1 MASES
6 TRVQDILDKTQKSFG
21 YQWREFK
28 EISAEDENHFLN
40 YIHPVEPS
48 FFEGKVGLDAACGF
62 GRHLFFSGRYGAR
75 LAVGMDFSDAIISSK
90 ENTADIPNVRTVRG
104 SAYEVPFRPA
114 SFDYIYCI
122 GALHHMPDPEGAFR
136 ELLKYLKP
144 GGSIFI
150 WVYSKARGRMNAMLE
165 SARGLTTRMP
175 YVPLK
180 ALCLL
185 AALVDFGFFIFP
197 YRLLNRLP
205 LIEWLAPKRIKLY
218 ARFPFRTCYADWF
231 DRLSAPVRFYYD
243 REDMEGWA
251 GRAELDNV
259 VISPTELYG
268 WRLYG
273 EKRFNRDAEHAG
285 RAS

>member
-1 MASES
+1 MEFKKMAISVKEKKS
-6 TRVQDILDKTQKSFG
+6 RDILERTRKSFG

-28 EISAEDENHFLN
+28 KISDEDENHFLN

-62 GRHLFFSGRYGAR
+62 GRHLYFSGRYGAK

-90 ENTADIPNVRTVRG
+90 ENTEELPNVRTVRG
-104 SAYEVPFRPA
+104 SAYEVPFRPE

-122 GALHHMPDPEGAFR
+122 GALHHMPDPEGAFN

-150 WVYSKARGRMNAMLE
+150 WVYSKTRGRLNAILE
-165 SARGLTTRMP
+165 SARSLTTKMP
-175 YVPLK
+175 YGPLK
-180 ALCLL
+180 AVCLMV
-185 AALVDFGFFIFP
+185 ALLDFGFFILP
-197 YRLLNRLP
+197 YRLLKWFPFIDRLT
-205 LIEWLAPKRIKLY
+205 PKRIKLY
-218 ARFPFRTCYADWF
+218 ARFPFHTCYADWF
-231 DRLSAPVRFYYD
+231 DRLSAPIRFYYN

-251 GRAELDNV
+251 GRACLESV
-259 VISPTELYG
+259 EISPTDLYG

-273 EKRFNRDAEHAG
+273 CKPESENG
-285 RAS
+285 

>member
-1 MASES
+1 MAIEKTES
-6 TRVQDILDKTQKSFG
+6 QDILDRTRKSFG

-28 EISAEDENHFLN
+28 DISAEDENHFLN

-62 GRHLFFSGRYGAR
+62 GRHLFFSGRYGAK

-104 SAYEVPFRPA
+104 SAYDMPFRPG

-122 GALHHMPDPEGAFR
+122 GALHHMPDPEGAYR
-136 ELLKYLKP
+136 ELLKFLKP

-150 WVYSKARGRMNAMLE
+150 WVCSKTRGRLNAMLE
-165 SARGLTTRMP
+165 AVRGVTTKMP
-175 YVPLK
+175 YGLLK

-185 AALVDFGFFIFP
+185 AAVIDFGAFILP
-197 YRLLNRLP
+197 YRLLKWLPVINR
-205 LIEWLAPKRIKLY
+205 LAPKRIKLY
-218 ARFPFRTCYADWF
+218 ARFPFHTCYADWF
-231 DRLSAPVRFYYD
+231 DRLSAPIRFYYD
-243 REDMEGWA
+243 RNDMEGWA
-251 GRAELDNV
+251 DRAGLENV
-259 VISPTELYG
+259 EISPTGLYG

-273 EKRFNRDAEHAG
+273 EK
-285 RAS
+285 AS